1 MAEIRHS
8 RDLRMARC
16 WTLGHQERRT
26 DWVLEAIGLAPE
38 EERAYE
44 FILTQGAA
52 SLDEIEGAH
61 GIGRGNAKRLLSQ
74 LEAKGLVSRTVGPD
88 ANFIPARPDLAIE
101 VLLANR
107 QEQLQRVRASL
118 DRLLG
123 LYHSAPRKHRKAHEL
138 VEIAV
143 GPAFSQRFEQIQR
156 SAKSE
161 LMFFI
166 VPPYEIPHP
175 ENTIELE
182 LLAKG
187 VAYKALYCQDALR
200 EPHALADI
208 GRYVAAGEEARVLP
222 SLPLKGV
229 IADRSLAL
237 VPVSHGQPALGI
249 GAAFVHSCSLVDAL
263 TALFDLLWAQATPLA
278 LSSLQESG
286 ASVTAPRMPFS
297 AKDAEVLSM
306 MLSGLPDAEIARQ
319 LGIGV
324 RTLERRISALMAA
337 ASATNRMQLGWRAS
351 ELGWISL
358 AENGGSVTRGPH
370 VVQGTE
376 S

>member
-1 MAEIRHS
+1 MTEIRHGP
-8 RDLRMARC
+8 RRRMARC
-16 WTLGHQERRT
+16 RTLHHPERRT
-26 DWVLEAIGLAPE
+26 DWALGAIGLAPE
-38 EERAYE
+38 TERAYE
-44 FILTQGAA
+44 FVLAQGAA
-52 SLDEIEGAH
+52 SLDEIDAALEV
-61 GIGRGNAKRLLSQ
+61 GRASARRLLSD
-74 LEAKGLVSRTVGPD
+74 LEAKGLVSRTVGPN
-88 ANFIPARPDLAIE
+88 ATFIPARPDLAIE

-123 LYHSAPRKHRKAHEL
+123 LYHSAPRRQRRAHEL

-200 EPHALADI
+200 EPDALADI

-229 IADRSLAL
+229 IADRSVAL

-263 TALFDLLWAQATPLA
+263 TALFDLLWARATPLA
-278 LSSLQESG
+278 LSTDPELETSPI
-286 ASVTAPRMPFS
+286 APSMPS
-297 AKDAEVLSM
+297 AKDVELLSM

-319 LGIGV
+319 LRIGL
-324 RTLERRISALMAA
+324 RTLERRISAMMAA

-351 ELGWISL
+351 ELGWIQSGEP
-358 AENGGSVTRGPH
+358 ARMRSDGRMSG
-370 VVQGTE
+370 
-376 S
+376 